1 MRLRNITPKSLFG
14 RMLAIIL
21 VPIIL
26 VQIISVTIFYERHWD
41 WVSRHMSKNLAK
53 DLGLLIDELGN
64 TPSNDQRALSA
75 LRARQYFDI
84 IFYWLDGGILKPN
97 QSFNIQFKNFRTA
110 LEARI
115 KEPFYL
121 STIDNSRQF
130 YIDIQLANGIV
141 RMHIN
146 NKRLFVPTGLTF
158 IMWSI
163 GASVILF
170 SIAIIFLRGQ
180 VRPILRLANAARQI
194 GFGREASNYNIE
206 GATEV
211 RIAGRAFQAM
221 RHRINKQISER
232 TSLLAG
238 VSHDLKTPLTRMRLQ
253 LAMIDTNQNIQMDFE
268 KELVELEKMI
278 DGYLDFARNDREEQ
292 MVDASLFK
300 LLQQAAKSS
309 DPNGKKIY
317 IAIPPDNLPI
327 FPIQVQSIRRAL
339 INLFTNAIRY
349 AGKASVQIQ
358 IFDDHSEII
367 IDDNGPGI
375 PRDKREEVVLPFTRL
390 ESSRNSKTGG
400 TGLGLSIAKNAAL
413 THGGELILED
423 SPLGGLRVRF
433 LLPL

>member
-1 MRLRNITPKSLFG
+1 
-14 RMLAIIL
+14 
-21 VPIIL
+21 
-26 VQIISVTIFYERHWD
+26 
-41 WVSRHMSKNLAK
+41 MSKNLAK

-64 TPSNDQRALSA
+64 EPSKDQRALSA
-75 LRARQYFDI
+75 IRARQYFDI
-84 IFYWLDGGILKPN
+84 IFYWLEGGILQPN
-97 QSFNIQFKNFRTA
+97 QIIEPQFKNFRNS
-110 LEARI
+110 LQARI

-121 STIDNSRQF
+121 STIENSRQF
-130 YIDIQLANGIV
+130 YVDIQLGNGIV
-141 RMHIN
+141 RMNID
-146 NKRLFVPTGLTF
+146 NKRLFVPTGITF

-194 GFGREASNYNIE
+194 GFGRDVDNFSIE

-253 LAMIDTNQNIQMDFE
+253 LAVIEIEDDTKIEFE
-268 KELVELEKMI
+268 KELLELEEMI
-278 DGYLDFARNDREEQ
+278 DGYLEFARDDREEQ

-300 LLQQAAKSS
+300 LLQQASITS
-309 DPNGKKIY
+309 DPSGDKIN
-317 IAIPPDNLPI
+317 ILPPNDNIPI

-339 INLFTNAIRY
+339 TNLLTNAIRY
-349 AGKASVQIQ
+349 AGKATAQIQ

-375 PRDKREEVVLPFTRL
+375 PRDKRAEVILPFTRL
-390 ESSRNSKTGG
+390 ENSRNSKTGG
-400 TGLGLSIAKNAAL
+400 TGLGLSIAKNSAL
-413 THGGELILED
+413 NHGGELILED
-423 SPLGGLRVRF
+423 SPLGGLRVRL

>member
-1 MRLRNITPKSLFG
+1 MRLRNVTPKSLFG

-21 VPIIL
+21 VPMIL
-26 VQIISVTIFYERHWD
+26 VQIISVSIFYERHWD
-41 WVSRHMSKNLAK
+41 WVSRHMSKSLAE

-64 TPSNDQRALSA
+64 TPSKDQRALSA
-75 LRARQYFDI
+75 SRARQYFDI
-84 IFYWLDGGILKPN
+84 IFYWLDKGILKPN
-97 QSFNIQFKNFRTA
+97 QSFDLRFKNFRTA
-110 LEARI
+110 LQTRI

-121 STIDNSRQF
+121 SKIENSSQF
-130 YIDIQLANGIV
+130 YVDIQLANGIV
-141 RMHIN
+141 RMNID
-146 NKRLFVPTGLTF
+146 NKRLFVPTGTTF
-158 IMWSI
+158 IIWSVGSSI
-163 GASVILF
+163 ILF
-170 SIAIIFLRGQ
+170 SIAIIFLRRQ
-180 VRPILRLANAARQI
+180 VRPIIRLANAARQI
-194 GFGREASNYNIE
+194 GFGREVSNYNIE
-206 GATEV
+206 GATEI
-211 RIAGRAFQAM
+211 RLAGRAFQSM

-253 LAMIDTNQNIQMDFE
+253 LEMLDSNQDIKKDFE
-268 KELVELEKMI
+268 NELLELENMI
-278 DGYLDFARNDREEQ
+278 DGYLEFARNEREEE

-309 DPNGKKIY
+309 DPDGKY
-317 IAIPPDNLPI
+317 IFIASPPEKLPI

-339 INLFTNAIRY
+339 INLLTNSTRY
-349 AGKASVQIQ
+349 AGKTNVLIQ

-375 PRDKREEVVLPFTRL
+375 PRDKRDEVVLPFIRL
-390 ESSRNSKTGG
+390 ENSRNTKTGG

-413 THGGELILED
+413 SHGGELILED

>member
-1 MRLRNITPKSLFG
+1 MRLRDITPKSLFG

-26 VQIISVTIFYERHWD
+26 VQIISVIIFYERHWD

-53 DLGLLIDELGN
+53 DVGLLIDELGN
-64 TPSNDQRALSA
+64 EPSKDQRALSA
-75 LRARQYFDI
+75 IRARQYFDI
-84 IFYWLDGGILKPN
+84 IFYWLEGGILQPN
-97 QSFNIQFKNFRTA
+97 QIIEPQFKNFRNS
-110 LEARI
+110 LQARI
-115 KEPFYL
+115 REPFYL
-121 STIDNSRQF
+121 STLENSRQF
-130 YIDIQLANGIV
+130 YVDIQLGNGIV
-141 RMHIN
+141 RMHIDD
-146 NKRLFVPTGLTF
+146 KRLFVPTALTF

-194 GFGREASNYNIE
+194 GFGRDVDSFSVE

-232 TSLLAG
+232 TALLAG

-253 LAMIDTNQNIQMDFE
+253 LAVMEIQNDTKIEFE
-268 KELVELEKMI
+268 KELKELEEMI
-278 DGYLDFARNDREEQ
+278 DGYLEFARDDREEQ

-300 LLQQAAKSS
+300 LLQQASKTS
-309 DPNGKKIY
+309 DPSGDKIN
-317 IAIPPDNLPI
+317 ILPPNDNIPI

-339 INLFTNAIRY
+339 INLLTNAIRY
-349 AGKASVQIQ
+349 AGKATAQIQ
-358 IFDDHSEII
+358 IFDDHSEVI

-375 PRDKREEVVLPFTRL
+375 PRDKRAEVVLPFTRL
-390 ESSRNSKTGG
+390 ENSRNSKTGG
-400 TGLGLSIAKNAAL
+400 TGLGLSIAKNSAL
-413 THGGELILED
+413 NHGGELILED
-423 SPLGGLRVRF
+423 SPLGGLRVRL

>member
-1 MRLRNITPKSLFG
+1 MRLRDITPKSLFG

-26 VQIISVTIFYERHWD
+26 VQIISVSIFYERHWD

-64 TPSNDQRALSA
+64 EPSKDQRALSA
-75 LRARQYFDI
+75 IRARQYFDI
-84 IFYWLDGGILKPN
+84 IFYWLEGGILQPN
-97 QSFNIQFKNFRTA
+97 QAIQPEFKNFRNS

-121 STIDNSRQF
+121 SSLENSTQF
-130 YIDIQLANGIV
+130 YVDIQLGNGIV
-141 RMHIN
+141 RMHID
-146 NKRLFVPTGLTF
+146 NKRLFVPTGITF
-158 IMWSI
+158 IMWSV

-194 GFGREASNYNIE
+194 GFGRDVENFNIE

-253 LAMIDTNQNIQMDFE
+253 LAVMEIQDETKVEFE
-268 KELVELEKMI
+268 QELKELEQMI
-278 DGYLDFARNDREEQ
+278 DGYLEFARDDREEQ

-300 LLQQAAKSS
+300 LLQQAVKSS
-309 DPNGKKIY
+309 DPSGKKIN
-317 IAIPPDNLPI
+317 ILVPDDNIPI

-339 INLFTNAIRY
+339 INLLTNAIRY
-349 AGKASVQIQ
+349 AGKATAQIQ

-375 PRDKREEVVLPFTRL
+375 PRDKRDEVILPFTRL
-390 ESSRNSKTGG
+390 ENSRNSKTGG
-400 TGLGLSIAKNAAL
+400 TGLGLSIAKNSAL
-413 THGGELILED
+413 NHGGELILED
-423 SPLGGLRVRF
+423 SPLGGLRVRL

>member
-26 VQIISVTIFYERHWD
+26 VQIISVSIFYERHWD

-64 TPSNDQRALSA
+64 EPSKDQRALSA
-75 LRARQYFDI
+75 VRARQYFDI
-84 IFYWLDGGILKPN
+84 IFYWLEGGILQPN
-97 QSFNIQFKNFRTA
+97 QSFNSKFKNFRIS
-110 LEARI
+110 LETRI

-121 STIDNSRQF
+121 STIDDSRQF
-130 YIDIQLANGIV
+130 YVDIQLANGIV
-141 RMHIN
+141 RMNID
-146 NKRLFVPTGLTF
+146 NKRLFVPTGITF
-158 IMWSI
+158 IIWSV

-194 GFGREASNYNIE
+194 GFGREVSNYNIE

-238 VSHDLKTPLTRMRLQ
+238 VGHDLKTPLTRMRLQ
-253 LAMIDTNQNIQMDFE
+253 LAMMNNIEDIKIDFE
-268 KELVELEKMI
+268 NEIIELENMI
-278 DGYLDFARNDREEQ
+278 DAYLDFARNDREEQ

-309 DPNGKKIY
+309 DPEGKRIY
-317 IAIPPDNLPI
+317 ISIPPENLEV

-349 AGKASVQIQ
+349 AGKANAQIQ

-375 PRDKREEVVLPFTRL
+375 PRDKRDEVVLPFTRL
-390 ESSRNSKTGG
+390 DNSRNNKTGG

-413 THGGELILED
+413 NHGGELILED
-423 SPLGGLRVRF
+423 SPLGGLRVRL

>member
-1 MRLRNITPKSLFG
+1 MRLRDITPKSLFG

-26 VQIISVTIFYERHWD
+26 VQIISVIIFYERHWD

-53 DLGLLIDELGN
+53 DVGLLIDELG
-64 TPSNDQRALSA
+64 TEPSKDQRALSA
-75 LRARQYFDI
+75 IRARQYFDI
-84 IFYWLDGGILKPN
+84 IFYWLEGGILQPN
-97 QSFNIQFKNFRTA
+97 QIIEPQFKNFRNS
-110 LEARI
+110 LQARI

-121 STIDNSRQF
+121 STLENSRQF
-130 YIDIQLANGIV
+130 YVDIQLGNGIV
-141 RMHIN
+141 RMHIDD
-146 NKRLFVPTGLTF
+146 KRLFVPTALTF

-194 GFGREASNYNIE
+194 GFGRDVDSFSVE

-232 TSLLAG
+232 TALLAG
-238 VSHDLKTPLTRMRLQ
+238 VSHDLKTPITRMRLQ
-253 LAMIDTNQNIQMDFE
+253 LAIMEIQNDTKIEFE
-268 KELVELEKMI
+268 KELKELEEMI
-278 DGYLDFARNDREEQ
+278 DGYLEFARDDREEQ

-300 LLQQAAKSS
+300 LLQQASKTS
-309 DPNGKKIY
+309 DPTGDKIN
-317 IAIPPDNLPI
+317 ILPPNNNIPV
-327 FPIQVQSIRRAL
+327 FPVQVQSIRRAL
-339 INLFTNAIRY
+339 INLLTNAIRY
-349 AGKASVQIQ
+349 AGKATAQIQ

-375 PRDKREEVVLPFTRL
+375 PRDKRAEVILPFTRL
-390 ESSRNSKTGG
+390 ENSRNSKTGG
-400 TGLGLSIAKNAAL
+400 TGLGLSIAKNSAL
-413 THGGELILED
+413 NHGGELILED
-423 SPLGGLRVRF
+423 SPLGGLRVRL

>member
-26 VQIISVTIFYERHWD
+26 VQIISVSIFYERHWD

-53 DLGLLIDELGN
+53 DLGLLINELGN
-64 TPSNDQRALSA
+64 EPSKDQRALSA
-75 LRARQYFDI
+75 VRARQYFDI

-97 QSFNIQFKNFRTA
+97 QSVSSKFKNFRIS
-110 LEARI
+110 LESRI
-115 KEPFYL
+115 KKPFYL
-121 STIDNSRQF
+121 SSIEDSRKF
-130 YIDIQLANGIV
+130 YVDIQLANGIV
-141 RMHIN
+141 RMNID
-146 NKRLFVPTGLTF
+146 NKRLFVPTGITF
-158 IMWSI
+158 IMWSV

-180 VRPILRLANAARQI
+180 VRPILKLANAARQI
-194 GFGREASNYNIE
+194 GFGREVTNYNIE

-253 LAMIDTNQNIQMDFE
+253 LAMMNNINDIKIDFENEIIELENMIDT
-268 KELVELEKMI
+268 
-278 DGYLDFARNDREEQ
+278 YLDFARNDREEQ

-309 DPNGKKIY
+309 DPDGKKIH
-317 IAIPPDNLPI
+317 IAIPPENLAV
-327 FPIQVQSIRRAL
+327 FPIQVQSVRRAL

-349 AGKASVQIQ
+349 AGKANAQIQ

-375 PRDKREEVVLPFTRL
+375 PRDKRDEVVLPFTRL
-390 ESSRNSKTGG
+390 DNSRNNKTGG

-413 THGGELILED
+413 NHGGELILED
-423 SPLGGLRVRF
+423 SPLGGLRVRL

>member
-1 MRLRNITPKSLFG
+1 MRLRDITPKSLFG

-26 VQIISVTIFYERHWD
+26 VQIISVSIFYERHWD

-64 TPSNDQRALSA
+64 EPSKDQRALSA
-75 LRARQYFDI
+75 IRARQYFDI
-84 IFYWLDGGILKPN
+84 IFYWLEGGILQPN
-97 QSFNIQFKNFRTA
+97 QAIQPEFKNFRNS

-121 STIDNSRQF
+121 SSLENSTQF
-130 YIDIQLANGIV
+130 YVDIQLGNGIV
-141 RMHIN
+141 RMHID
-146 NKRLFVPTGLTF
+146 NKRLFVPTGITF
-158 IMWSI
+158 IMWSV

-194 GFGREASNYNIE
+194 GFGRDVENFNIE

-253 LAMIDTNQNIQMDFE
+253 LAVMEIQDETKVEFE
-268 KELVELEKMI
+268 QELKELEQMI
-278 DGYLDFARNDREEQ
+278 DGYLEFATDDREEQ

-300 LLQQAAKSS
+300 LLQQAVKSS
-309 DPNGKKIY
+309 DPSGKKIN
-317 IAIPPDNLPI
+317 ILVPDYNIPI

-339 INLFTNAIRY
+339 INLLTNAIRY
-349 AGKASVQIQ
+349 AGKATAQIQ

-375 PRDKREEVVLPFTRL
+375 PRDKRDEVILPFTRL
-390 ESSRNSKTGG
+390 ENSRNSKTGG
-400 TGLGLSIAKNAAL
+400 TGLGLSIAKNSAL
-413 THGGELILED
+413 NHGGELILED
-423 SPLGGLRVRF
+423 SPLGGLRVRL

>member
-1 MRLRNITPKSLFG
+1 MRLRDITPKSLFG

-26 VQIISVTIFYERHWD
+26 VQIISVSIFYERHWD

-64 TPSNDQRALSA
+64 EPSKDQRALSA
-75 LRARQYFDI
+75 IRARQYFDI
-84 IFYWLDGGILKPN
+84 IFYWLEGGILQPN
-97 QSFNIQFKNFRTA
+97 QIIEPQFKNFRNS
-110 LEARI
+110 LQARI

-121 STIDNSRQF
+121 STIENSRQF
-130 YIDIQLANGIV
+130 YVDIQLGNGIV
-141 RMHIN
+141 RMNID
-146 NKRLFVPTGLTF
+146 NKRLFVPTGITF

-194 GFGREASNYNIE
+194 GFGRDVDSFSIE

-221 RHRINKQISER
+221 RHRIKKQISER

-253 LAMIDTNQNIQMDFE
+253 LAVIEIEDDTKIEFE
-268 KELVELEKMI
+268 KELLELEEMI
-278 DGYLDFARNDREEQ
+278 DGYLEFARDDREEQ

-300 LLQQAAKSS
+300 LLQQASKTS
-309 DPNGKKIY
+309 DPSGDKIN
-317 IAIPPDNLPI
+317 ILPPNDNIPI

-339 INLFTNAIRY
+339 TNLLTNAIRY
-349 AGKASVQIQ
+349 AGKATAQIQ

-375 PRDKREEVVLPFTRL
+375 PRDKRAEVILPFTRL
-390 ESSRNSKTGG
+390 ENSRNSKTGG
-400 TGLGLSIAKNAAL
+400 TGLGLSIAKNSAL
-413 THGGELILED
+413 NHGGELILED
-423 SPLGGLRVRF
+423 SPLGGLRVRL

>member
-1 MRLRNITPKSLFG
+1 MNI
-14 RMLAIIL
+14 
-21 VPIIL
+21 
-26 VQIISVTIFYERHWD
+26 D
-41 WVSRHMSKNLAK
+41 
-53 DLGLLIDELGN
+53 
-64 TPSNDQRALSA
+64 
-75 LRARQYFDI
+75 
-84 IFYWLDGGILKPN
+84 
-97 QSFNIQFKNFRTA
+97 
-110 LEARI
+110 
-115 KEPFYL
+115 
-121 STIDNSRQF
+121 
-130 YIDIQLANGIV
+130 
-141 RMHIN
+141 
-146 NKRLFVPTGLTF
+146 NKRLFVPTGITF
-158 IMWSI
+158 IIWSV

-180 VRPILRLANAARQI
+180 VRPILKLANAARQI
-194 GFGREASNYNIE
+194 GFGREVTDYNIE

-253 LAMIDTNQNIQMDFE
+253 LAMMSNIEDIKTEFENEIIELENMIDT
-268 KELVELEKMI
+268 
-278 DGYLDFARNDREEQ
+278 YLDFARNDREEQ

-309 DPNGKKIY
+309 DPDGKQIH
-317 IAIPPDNLPI
+317 ISIPPENLPV

-339 INLFTNAIRY
+339 INLFTNAMRY
-349 AGKASVQIQ
+349 AGKASAQIQ

-390 ESSRNSKTGG
+390 DNSRNNKTGG

-413 THGGELILED
+413 NHGGELILED
-423 SPLGGLRVRF
+423 SPLGGLRIRL

>member
-1 MRLRNITPKSLFG
+1 MRLRDITPKSLFG

-26 VQIISVTIFYERHWD
+26 VQIISVIIFYERHWD

-53 DLGLLIDELGN
+53 DVGLLIDELGN
-64 TPSNDQRALSA
+64 EPSKDQRALSA
-75 LRARQYFDI
+75 IRARQYFDI
-84 IFYWLDGGILKPN
+84 IFYWLEGGILQPN
-97 QSFNIQFKNFRTA
+97 QIIEPQFKNFRNS
-110 LEARI
+110 LQARI

-121 STIDNSRQF
+121 STLENSRQF
-130 YIDIQLANGIV
+130 YVDIQLGNGIV
-141 RMHIN
+141 RMHIDD
-146 NKRLFVPTGLTF
+146 KRLFVPTALTF

-194 GFGREASNYNIE
+194 GFGRDVDSFSVE

-232 TSLLAG
+232 TALLAG

-253 LAMIDTNQNIQMDFE
+253 LAVMEIQNDTKIEFE
-268 KELVELEKMI
+268 KELKELEEMI
-278 DGYLDFARNDREEQ
+278 DGYLEFARDDREEQ

-300 LLQQAAKSS
+300 LLQQASKTS
-309 DPNGKKIY
+309 DPTGEKIN
-317 IAIPPDNLPI
+317 ILPPNNNIPI
-327 FPIQVQSIRRAL
+327 FPVQVQSIRRAL
-339 INLFTNAIRY
+339 INLLTNAIRY
-349 AGKASVQIQ
+349 AGKATAQIQ
-358 IFDDHSEII
+358 IFDDHSEVI

-375 PRDKREEVVLPFTRL
+375 PRDKRAEVVLPFTRL
-390 ESSRNSKTGG
+390 ENSRNSKTGG
-400 TGLGLSIAKNAAL
+400 TGLGLSIAKNSAL
-413 THGGELILED
+413 NHGGELILED
-423 SPLGGLRVRF
+423 SPLGGLRVRL

>member
-1 MRLRNITPKSLFG
+1 MRLRDITPKSLFG

-26 VQIISVTIFYERHWD
+26 VQIISVIIFYERHWD

-53 DLGLLIDELGN
+53 DVGLLIDELGN
-64 TPSNDQRALSA
+64 EPSKDQRALSA
-75 LRARQYFDI
+75 IRARQYFDI
-84 IFYWLDGGILKPN
+84 IFYWLDGCILQPN
-97 QSFNIQFKNFRTA
+97 QIIESEFKNFRNS
-110 LEARI
+110 LQARI

-121 STIDNSRQF
+121 STLENSRQF
-130 YIDIQLANGIV
+130 YVDIQLGNGIV
-141 RMHIN
+141 RMHID
-146 NKRLFVPTGLTF
+146 NKRLFVPTALTF

-170 SIAIIFLRGQ
+170 SIAIIFLRRQ

-194 GFGREASNYNIE
+194 GFGRDVDSFSVE

-232 TSLLAG
+232 TALLAG

-253 LAMIDTNQNIQMDFE
+253 LAVMEIQNNTKIEFE
-268 KELVELEKMI
+268 KELKELEEMI
-278 DGYLDFARNDREEQ
+278 DGYLEFARDDREEQ
-292 MVDASLFK
+292 MVDASIFK
-300 LLQQAAKSS
+300 LLQQASKTS
-309 DPNGKKIY
+309 DPSGDKIN
-317 IAIPPDNLPI
+317 ILPPNNNIPI
-327 FPIQVQSIRRAL
+327 FPVQVQSIRRAL
-339 INLFTNAIRY
+339 TNLLTNAIRY
-349 AGKASVQIQ
+349 AGKATAQIQ

-375 PRDKREEVVLPFTRL
+375 PRDKRAEVILPFTRL
-390 ESSRNSKTGG
+390 ENSRNSKTGG
-400 TGLGLSIAKNAAL
+400 TGLGLSIANNSAL
-413 THGGELILED
+413 NHGGELILED
-423 SPLGGLRVRF
+423 SPLGGLRVRL

>member
-1 MRLRNITPKSLFG
+1 MRLRDITPKSLFG

-26 VQIISVTIFYERHWD
+26 VQIISVIIFYERHWD
-41 WVSRHMSKNLAK
+41 WVSRHMSENLAK
-53 DLGLLIDELGN
+53 DVGLLIDELGN
-64 TPSNDQRALSA
+64 EPSKDQRALSA
-75 LRARQYFDI
+75 IRARQYFDI
-84 IFYWLDGGILKPN
+84 IFYWLEGGILQPN
-97 QSFNIQFKNFRTA
+97 QIIKPQFKNFINS
-110 LEARI
+110 LQARI
-115 KEPFYL
+115 REPFYL
-121 STIDNSRQF
+121 STLENSRQF
-130 YIDIQLANGIV
+130 FVDIQLGNGIV

-194 GFGREASNYNIE
+194 GFGRNVDSFSVE

-221 RHRINKQISER
+221 KHRINKQISER
-232 TSLLAG
+232 TALLAG

-253 LAMIDTNQNIQMDFE
+253 LAVMDIQDDTRIEFE
-268 KELVELEKMI
+268 NELKELEEMI
-278 DGYLDFARNDREEQ
+278 DGYLEFARDDREEQ

-300 LLQQAAKSS
+300 LLQQASKTS
-309 DPNGKKIY
+309 DPTGEKIN
-317 IAIPPDNLPI
+317 IIPPNNNI
-327 FPIQVQSIRRAL
+327 HVFPVQVQSIRRAL
-339 INLFTNAIRY
+339 INLLTNAIRY
-349 AGKASVQIQ
+349 AGKATAQIQ

-375 PRDKREEVVLPFTRL
+375 PRDKRAEVVLPFTRL
-390 ESSRNSKTGG
+390 ENSRNSKTGG
-400 TGLGLSIAKNAAL
+400 TGLGLSIAKNSAL
-413 THGGELILED
+413 NHGGELILED
-423 SPLGGLRVRF
+423 SPLGGLRVRL

>member
-1 MRLRNITPKSLFG
+1 MNI
-14 RMLAIIL
+14 
-21 VPIIL
+21 
-26 VQIISVTIFYERHWD
+26 D
-41 WVSRHMSKNLAK
+41 
-53 DLGLLIDELGN
+53 
-64 TPSNDQRALSA
+64 
-75 LRARQYFDI
+75 
-84 IFYWLDGGILKPN
+84 
-97 QSFNIQFKNFRTA
+97 
-110 LEARI
+110 
-115 KEPFYL
+115 
-121 STIDNSRQF
+121 
-130 YIDIQLANGIV
+130 
-141 RMHIN
+141 
-146 NKRLFVPTGLTF
+146 NKRLFVPTGITF
-158 IMWSI
+158 IMWSV

-180 VRPILRLANAARQI
+180 VRPILKLANAARQI
-194 GFGREASNYNIE
+194 GFGREVTDYNIE

-253 LAMIDTNQNIQMDFE
+253 LAMMSNIEDIKTEFE
-268 KELVELEKMI
+268 NEIIELENMI
-278 DGYLDFARNDREEQ
+278 DAYLDFARNDREEQ

-309 DPNGKKIY
+309 DPDGRQIH
-317 IAIPPDNLPI
+317 ISIPPENLPV

-339 INLFTNAIRY
+339 INLFTNAMRY
-349 AGKASVQIQ
+349 AGKASAQIQ

-390 ESSRNSKTGG
+390 DNSRNNKTGG
-400 TGLGLSIAKNAAL
+400 TGLGLSIAKNAVL
-413 THGGELILED
+413 NHGGELILED
-423 SPLGGLRVRF
+423 SPLGGLRIRL

>member
-1 MRLRNITPKSLFG
+1 MRLRDITPKSLFG

-26 VQIISVTIFYERHWD
+26 VQIISVSIFYERHWD

-64 TPSNDQRALSA
+64 EPSKDQRALSA
-75 LRARQYFDI
+75 IRARQYFDI
-84 IFYWLDGGILKPN
+84 IFYWLEGGILQPN
-97 QSFNIQFKNFRTA
+97 QAIQPEFKNFRNS

-121 STIDNSRQF
+121 SSLENSTQF
-130 YIDIQLANGIV
+130 YVDIQLGNGIV
-141 RMHIN
+141 RMHID
-146 NKRLFVPTGLTF
+146 NKRLFVPTGITF
-158 IMWSI
+158 IMWSV

-194 GFGREASNYNIE
+194 GFGRDVENFNIE

-253 LAMIDTNQNIQMDFE
+253 LAVMEIQDETKVEFE
-268 KELVELEKMI
+268 QELKELEQMI
-278 DGYLDFARNDREEQ
+278 DGYLEFARNDREEQ

-300 LLQQAAKSS
+300 LLQQAVKSS
-309 DPNGKKIY
+309 DPSGKKIN
-317 IAIPPDNLPI
+317 ILVPDDNIPI

-339 INLFTNAIRY
+339 INLLTNAIRY
-349 AGKASVQIQ
+349 AGKATAQIQ

-375 PRDKREEVVLPFTRL
+375 PRDKRDEVILPFTRL
-390 ESSRNSKTGG
+390 ENSRNSKTGG
-400 TGLGLSIAKNAAL
+400 TGLGLSIAKNSAL
-413 THGGELILED
+413 NHGGELILED
-423 SPLGGLRVRF
+423 SPLGGLRVRL

>member
-1 MRLRNITPKSLFG
+1 
-14 RMLAIIL
+14 
-21 VPIIL
+21 
-26 VQIISVTIFYERHWD
+26 
-41 WVSRHMSKNLAK
+41 
-53 DLGLLIDELGN
+53 
-64 TPSNDQRALSA
+64 
-75 LRARQYFDI
+75 
-84 IFYWLDGGILKPN
+84 
-97 QSFNIQFKNFRTA
+97 
-110 LEARI
+110 
-115 KEPFYL
+115 
-121 STIDNSRQF
+121 
-130 YIDIQLANGIV
+130 
-141 RMHIN
+141 MHID
-146 NKRLFVPTGLTF
+146 NKRLFVPTGITF

-194 GFGREASNYNIE
+194 GFGREVDNYNIE

-232 TSLLAG
+232 TSLLLAG

-253 LAMIDTNQNIQMDFE
+253 LAVMDNKKEIKEDFE
-268 KELVELEKMI
+268 KELIELEDMI
-278 DGYLDFARNDREEQ
+278 DGYLEFARNEREEQ

-300 LLQQAAKSS
+300 LLQQAAKTS
-309 DPNGKKIY
+309 DPSGEKIT
-317 IAIPPDNLPI
+317 ISVPTDNIPI
-327 FPIQVQSIRRAL
+327 FPMQVQSIRRAL

-349 AGKASVQIQ
+349 AGKANAQIQ

-390 ESSRNSKTGG
+390 ENSRNIKTGG
-400 TGLGLSIAKNAAL
+400 TGLGLSIAKNSAL
-413 THGGELILED
+413 NHGGELILED
-423 SPLGGLRVRF
+423 SPLGGLRVRL

>member
-1 MRLRNITPKSLFG
+1 MRLRDITPKSLFG

-26 VQIISVTIFYERHWD
+26 VQIISVSIFYERHWD

-64 TPSNDQRALSA
+64 EPSKDQRALSA
-75 LRARQYFDI
+75 IRARQYFDI
-84 IFYWLDGGILKPN
+84 IFYWLEGGILQPN
-97 QSFNIQFKNFRTA
+97 QTIEPQFKNFRNS
-110 LEARI
+110 LQARI

-121 STIDNSRQF
+121 STIENSRQF
-130 YIDIQLANGIV
+130 YVDIQLGNGIV
-141 RMHIN
+141 RMNID
-146 NKRLFVPTGLTF
+146 NKRLFVPTGITF

-194 GFGREASNYNIE
+194 GFGRDVDNFNIE

-221 RHRINKQISER
+221 KHRINKQISER

-253 LAMIDTNQNIQMDFE
+253 LAIIEINDDTKIEFE
-268 KELVELEKMI
+268 KELLELEEMI
-278 DGYLDFARNDREEQ
+278 DGYLQLARDDREEQ

-300 LLQQAAKSS
+300 LLQQASKTS
-309 DPNGKKIY
+309 DPSGDKIN
-317 IAIPPDNLPI
+317 IIPPNDNIPI

-339 INLFTNAIRY
+339 TNLLTNAIRY
-349 AGKASVQIQ
+349 AGKATAQIQ

-375 PRDKREEVVLPFTRL
+375 PRDKRAEVILPFTRL
-390 ESSRNSKTGG
+390 ENSRNSKTGG
-400 TGLGLSIAKNAAL
+400 TGLGLSIAKNSAL
-413 THGGELILED
+413 NHGGELILED
-423 SPLGGLRVRF
+423 SPLGGLRVRL

>member
-1 MRLRNITPKSLFG
+1 MRLRDITPKSLFG

-26 VQIISVTIFYERHWD
+26 VQIISVSIFYERHWD

-64 TPSNDQRALSA
+64 EPSKDQRALSA
-75 LRARQYFDI
+75 IRARQYFDI
-84 IFYWLDGGILKPN
+84 IFYWLEGGILQPN
-97 QSFNIQFKNFRTA
+97 QTIEPEFKNFRNS
-110 LEARI
+110 LQARI

-121 STIDNSRQF
+121 STIENSRQF
-130 YIDIQLANGIV
+130 YVDIQLGNGIV
-141 RMHIN
+141 RMNID
-146 NKRLFVPTGLTF
+146 NKRLFVPTGITF

-194 GFGREASNYNIE
+194 GFGRDVDNFNIE

-221 RHRINKQISER
+221 KHRINKQISER

-253 LAMIDTNQNIQMDFE
+253 LAIIEINDDTKIEFE
-268 KELVELEKMI
+268 KELLELEEMI
-278 DGYLDFARNDREEQ
+278 DGYLQFARDDREEQ

-300 LLQQAAKSS
+300 LLQQASKTS
-309 DPNGKKIY
+309 DPSGDKIN
-317 IAIPPDNLPI
+317 IIPPNDNIPI

-339 INLFTNAIRY
+339 TNLLTNAIRY
-349 AGKASVQIQ
+349 AGKATAQIQ

-375 PRDKREEVVLPFTRL
+375 PRDKRAEVILPFTRL
-390 ESSRNSKTGG
+390 ENSRNSKTGG
-400 TGLGLSIAKNAAL
+400 TGLGLSIAKNSAL
-413 THGGELILED
+413 NHGGELILED
-423 SPLGGLRVRF
+423 SPLGGLRVRL

>member
-1 MRLRNITPKSLFG
+1 
-14 RMLAIIL
+14 
-21 VPIIL
+21 
-26 VQIISVTIFYERHWD
+26 
-41 WVSRHMSKNLAK
+41 
-53 DLGLLIDELGN
+53 
-64 TPSNDQRALSA
+64 
-75 LRARQYFDI
+75 
-84 IFYWLDGGILKPN
+84 
-97 QSFNIQFKNFRTA
+97 
-110 LEARI
+110 
-115 KEPFYL
+115 
-121 STIDNSRQF
+121 
-130 YIDIQLANGIV
+130 
-141 RMHIN
+141 
-146 NKRLFVPTGLTF
+146 
-158 IMWSI
+158 MWSI

-194 GFGREASNYNIE
+194 GFGREISNYNIE

-238 VSHDLKTPLTRMRLQ
+238 VSHDLKTPITRMRLQ
-253 LAMIDTNQNIQMDFE
+253 LAMIDTNQNIQIDFE
-268 KELVELEKMI
+268 NELIELEKMI

-309 DPNGKKIY
+309 DPNGKYIY
-317 IAIPPDNLPI
+317 IAIPPDNLPV

-349 AGKASVQIQ
+349 AGKANVQIQ

>member
-1 MRLRNITPKSLFG
+1 MRLRDITPKSLFG

-26 VQIISVTIFYERHWD
+26 VQIISVIIFYERHWD

-53 DLGLLIDELGN
+53 DVGLLIDELGN
-64 TPSNDQRALSA
+64 EPSKDQRALSA
-75 LRARQYFDI
+75 IRARQYFDI
-84 IFYWLDGGILKPN
+84 IFYWLDGGILQPN
-97 QSFNIQFKNFRTA
+97 QIIEPEFKNFRNS
-110 LEARI
+110 LQARI

-121 STIDNSRQF
+121 STLENSRQF
-130 YIDIQLANGIV
+130 YVDIQLGNGIV
-141 RMHIN
+141 RMHID
-146 NKRLFVPTGLTF
+146 NKRLFVPTALTF

-170 SIAIIFLRGQ
+170 SIAIIFLRRQ

-194 GFGREASNYNIE
+194 GFGRDVDSFSVE

-232 TSLLAG
+232 TALLAG

-253 LAMIDTNQNIQMDFE
+253 LAVMEIQNNTKIEFE
-268 KELVELEKMI
+268 KELKELEEMI
-278 DGYLDFARNDREEQ
+278 DGYLEFARDDREEQ
-292 MVDASLFK
+292 MVDASIFK
-300 LLQQAAKSS
+300 LLQQASKTS
-309 DPNGKKIY
+309 DPSGNKIN
-317 IAIPPDNLPI
+317 ILPPNNNIPI
-327 FPIQVQSIRRAL
+327 FPVQVQSIRRAL
-339 INLFTNAIRY
+339 TNLLTNAIRY
-349 AGKASVQIQ
+349 AGKATAQIQ

-375 PRDKREEVVLPFTRL
+375 PRDKRAEVILPFTRL
-390 ESSRNSKTGG
+390 ENSRNSKTGG
-400 TGLGLSIAKNAAL
+400 TGLGLSIANNSAL
-413 THGGELILED
+413 NHGGELILED
-423 SPLGGLRVRF
+423 SPLGGLRVRL

>member
-26 VQIISVTIFYERHWD
+26 VQIISVSIFYERHWD

-64 TPSNDQRALSA
+64 EPSKDQRALSA
-75 LRARQYFDI
+75 VRARQYFDI

-97 QSFNIQFKNFRTA
+97 QSFNSKFKNFRTS
-110 LEARI
+110 LESRI
-115 KEPFYL
+115 KKPFYL
-121 STIDNSRQF
+121 SSIEDSTKF
-130 YIDIQLANGIV
+130 YVDIQLANGIV
-141 RMHIN
+141 RMNID
-146 NKRLFVPTGLTF
+146 NKRLFVPTGITF
-158 IMWSI
+158 IMWSV

-194 GFGREASNYNIE
+194 GFGREVTDYNIE

-253 LAMIDTNQNIQMDFE
+253 LAMMSNIEDIKSEFENEIIELENMIDT
-268 KELVELEKMI
+268 
-278 DGYLDFARNDREEQ
+278 YLDFARNDREEQ

-309 DPNGKKIY
+309 DPDGKQIH
-317 IAIPPDNLPI
+317 ISIPPENLPV

-339 INLFTNAIRY
+339 INLFTNAMRY
-349 AGKASVQIQ
+349 AGKASAQIQ

-390 ESSRNSKTGG
+390 DNSRNNKTGG
-400 TGLGLSIAKNAAL
+400 TGLGLSIAKNAVL
-413 THGGELILED
+413 NHGGELILED
-423 SPLGGLRVRF
+423 SPLGGLRIRL

>member
-1 MRLRNITPKSLFG
+1 MRLRDITPKSLFG

-26 VQIISVTIFYERHWD
+26 VQIISVIIFYERHWD

-53 DLGLLIDELGN
+53 DVGLLIDELGN
-64 TPSNDQRALSA
+64 EPSKDQRALSA
-75 LRARQYFDI
+75 IRARQYFDI
-84 IFYWLDGGILKPN
+84 IFYWLEGGILQPN
-97 QSFNIQFKNFRTA
+97 QIIEPQFKNFRNS
-110 LEARI
+110 LQARI

-121 STIDNSRQF
+121 STLENSRQF
-130 YIDIQLANGIV
+130 YVDIQLGNGIV
-141 RMHIN
+141 RMHIDD
-146 NKRLFVPTGLTF
+146 KRLFVPTALTF

-194 GFGREASNYNIE
+194 GFGRDVDSFSVE

-232 TSLLAG
+232 TALLAG

-253 LAMIDTNQNIQMDFE
+253 LAVMEIQNDTKIEFE
-268 KELVELEKMI
+268 KELKELEEMI
-278 DGYLDFARNDREEQ
+278 DGYLEFARDDREEQ

-300 LLQQAAKSS
+300 LLQQASKTS
-309 DPNGKKIY
+309 DPSGDKIN
-317 IAIPPDNLPI
+317 ILPPNDNIPI

-339 INLFTNAIRY
+339 INLLTNAIRY
-349 AGKASVQIQ
+349 AGKATAQIQ
-358 IFDDHSEII
+358 IFDDHSEVI

-375 PRDKREEVVLPFTRL
+375 PRDKRVEVVLPFTRL
-390 ESSRNSKTGG
+390 ENSRNSKTGG
-400 TGLGLSIAKNAAL
+400 TGLGLSIAKNSAL
-413 THGGELILED
+413 NHGGELILED
-423 SPLGGLRVRF
+423 SPLGGLRVRL

>member
-1 MRLRNITPKSLFG
+1 MRLRDITPKSLFG

-26 VQIISVTIFYERHWD
+26 VQIISVSIFYERHWD

-64 TPSNDQRALSA
+64 EPSKDQRALSA
-75 LRARQYFDI
+75 IRARQYFDI
-84 IFYWLDGGILKPN
+84 IFYWLEGGILQPN
-97 QSFNIQFKNFRTA
+97 QKIEPQFKNFRNS
-110 LEARI
+110 LQARI
-115 KEPFYL
+115 KKPFYL
-121 STIDNSRQF
+121 STIENSRQF
-130 YIDIQLANGIV
+130 YVDIQLGNGIV
-141 RMHIN
+141 RMNID
-146 NKRLFVPTGLTF
+146 NKRLFVPTGITF

-194 GFGREASNYNIE
+194 GFGRDVDNFNIE

-253 LAMIDTNQNIQMDFE
+253 LAIIEINDDTKIEFE
-268 KELVELEKMI
+268 KELLELEEMI
-278 DGYLDFARNDREEQ
+278 DGYLQFARDDREEQ

-300 LLQQAAKSS
+300 LLQQASKTS
-309 DPNGKKIY
+309 DPSGDKIN
-317 IAIPPDNLPI
+317 IIPPNDNIPI

-339 INLFTNAIRY
+339 TNLLTNAIRY
-349 AGKASVQIQ
+349 AGKATAQIQ

-375 PRDKREEVVLPFTRL
+375 PRDKRAEVILPFTRL
-390 ESSRNSKTGG
+390 ENSRNSKTGG
-400 TGLGLSIAKNAAL
+400 TGLGLSIAKNSAL
-413 THGGELILED
+413 NHGGELILED
-423 SPLGGLRVRF
+423 SPLGGLRVRL

>member
-317 IAIPPDNLPI
+317 IAIPPDNLPV

>member
-1 MRLRNITPKSLFG
+1 MRLRNVTPKSLFG

-26 VQIISVTIFYERHWD
+26 VQIISVSIFYERHWD
-41 WVSRHMSKNLAK
+41 WVSRHMSKSLAE

-75 LRARQYFDI
+75 SRARQYFDI
-84 IFYWLDGGILKPN
+84 IFYWLDKGILKPN
-97 QSFNIQFKNFRTA
+97 QSFDLRFKNFRAA
-110 LEARI
+110 LQTRI

-121 STIDNSRQF
+121 STIDNSSQF
-130 YIDIQLANGIV
+130 YVDIQLANGIV
-141 RMHIN
+141 RMNID
-146 NKRLFVPTGLTF
+146 NKRLFVPTGITF
-158 IMWSI
+158 IIWSI
-163 GASVILF
+163 GSSIILF
-170 SIAIIFLRGQ
+170 SIAILFLRRQ
-180 VRPILRLANAARQI
+180 VRPIIRLANAARQI
-194 GFGREASNYNIE
+194 GFGREVSNYNIE
-206 GATEV
+206 GATEI
-211 RIAGRAFQAM
+211 RLAGRAFQAM

-253 LAMIDTNQNIQMDFE
+253 LEMLDTNQDIKTDFE
-268 KELVELEKMI
+268 NELLELENMI
-278 DGYLDFARNDREEQ
+278 DGYLEFTRNDREEE

-309 DPNGKKIY
+309 DPDGNY
-317 IAIPPDNLPI
+317 IFIASPPERLPV

-339 INLFTNAIRY
+339 INLLTNSIRY
-349 AGKASVQIQ
+349 AGKTNVQIQ

-390 ESSRNSKTGG
+390 ENSRNIKTGG

-413 THGGELILED
+413 SHGGELILED

>member
-1 MRLRNITPKSLFG
+1 MRLRDITPKSLFG

-26 VQIISVTIFYERHWD
+26 VQIISVSIFYERHWD

-64 TPSNDQRALSA
+64 EPSKDQRALSA
-75 LRARQYFDI
+75 IRARQYFDI
-84 IFYWLDGGILKPN
+84 IFYWLEGGILQPN
-97 QSFNIQFKNFRTA
+97 QIIEPQFKNFRNS
-110 LEARI
+110 LQARI

-121 STIDNSRQF
+121 STIENSRQF
-130 YIDIQLANGIV
+130 YVDIQLGNGIV
-141 RMHIN
+141 RMNID
-146 NKRLFVPTGLTF
+146 NKRLFVPTGITF

-194 GFGREASNYNIE
+194 GFGRDVDSFSIE

-253 LAMIDTNQNIQMDFE
+253 LAVIEIEDDTIIEFE
-268 KELVELEKMI
+268 KELLELEEMI
-278 DGYLDFARNDREEQ
+278 DGYLEFARDDREEQ

-300 LLQQAAKSS
+300 LLQQASITS
-309 DPNGKKIY
+309 DPSGDKIN
-317 IAIPPDNLPI
+317 ILPPNDNIPI

-339 INLFTNAIRY
+339 TNLLTNAIRY
-349 AGKASVQIQ
+349 AGKATAQIQ

-375 PRDKREEVVLPFTRL
+375 PRDKRAEVILPFTRL
-390 ESSRNSKTGG
+390 ENSRNSKTGG
-400 TGLGLSIAKNAAL
+400 TGLGLSIAKNSAL
-413 THGGELILED
+413 NHGGELILED
-423 SPLGGLRVRF
+423 SPLGGLRVRL

>member
-1 MRLRNITPKSLFG
+1 MRLRNVTPKSLFG

-26 VQIISVTIFYERHWD
+26 VQIISVSIFYERHWD
-41 WVSRHMSKNLAK
+41 WVSRHMSKSLAE

-75 LRARQYFDI
+75 SRARQYFDI
-84 IFYWLDGGILKPN
+84 IFYWLDKGILKPN
-97 QSFNIQFKNFRTA
+97 QSFDLRFKNFRVA
-110 LEARI
+110 LQTRI

-121 STIDNSRQF
+121 STIENSSQF
-130 YIDIQLANGIV
+130 YVDIQLANGIV
-141 RMHIN
+141 RMNID
-146 NKRLFVPTGLTF
+146 NKRLFVPTGITF
-158 IMWSI
+158 IIWSI
-163 GASVILF
+163 GSSIILF
-170 SIAIIFLRGQ
+170 SIAILFLRRQ
-180 VRPILRLANAARQI
+180 VRPIIRLANAARQI
-194 GFGREASNYNIE
+194 GFGREVSNYNIE
-206 GATEV
+206 GATEI
-211 RIAGRAFQAM
+211 RLAGRAFQAM

-253 LAMIDTNQNIQMDFE
+253 LEMLDTNQDIKTDFE
-268 KELVELEKMI
+268 NELLELENMI
-278 DGYLDFARNDREEQ
+278 DGYLEFTRNDREEE

-309 DPNGKKIY
+309 DPDGNY
-317 IAIPPDNLPI
+317 IFIASPPERLPV

-339 INLFTNAIRY
+339 INLLTNSIRY
-349 AGKASVQIQ
+349 AGKTNVQIQ

-390 ESSRNSKTGG
+390 ENSRNIKTGG

-413 THGGELILED
+413 SHGGELILED